1 MDHHEAASFRVGH
14 RKVPPSRSLRSQHW
28 HALSV
33 ITPQRP
39 RNPDSDSEQVHSI
52 LAATCTWD
60 SAAQH
65 QLLAEAV
72 HPAPAKL
79 LIPSAQTAGCPIEKP
94 GRPNRV
100 LAHGMSEPTG
110 CSCPDRP
117 AASMAHAR
125 HSCSRPR
132 RQKTAPTSLGF
143 ADVHVWDLPTGA
155 VTAAHLR
162 RDSISGCRVVTSF
175 RSPR

>member
-65 QLLAEAV
+65 QLLAEVV

-79 LIPSAQTAGCPIEKP
+79 LIPSAQTAGCPLKSPAGPTECS
-94 GRPNRV
+94 RV
-100 LAHGMSEPTG
+100 TDEPTG
-110 CSCPDRP
+110 CSCRDRP

-132 RQKTAPTSLGF
+132 RQKLRPRASDSPTCM
-143 ADVHVWDLPTGA
+143 
-155 VTAAHLR
+155 
-162 RDSISGCRVVTSF
+162 SGTFQQV
-175 RSPR
+175 P